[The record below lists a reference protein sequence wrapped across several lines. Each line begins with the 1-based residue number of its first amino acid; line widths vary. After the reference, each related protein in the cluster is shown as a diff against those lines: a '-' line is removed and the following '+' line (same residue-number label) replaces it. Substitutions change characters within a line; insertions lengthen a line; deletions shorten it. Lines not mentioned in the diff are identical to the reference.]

1 MRSLEESGDVVNLM
15 YKFSDITFV
24 CSNQGDFRSFVGAIR
39 AGGGRD
45 AAEDIMGGLNKTFS
59 CLSWR
64 EEASK
69 VWDSI

>member
-1 MRSLEESGDVVNLM
+1 MDECGIIFM
-15 YKFSDITFV
+15 

-45 AAEDIMGGLNKTFS
+45 TAEDIMGGLNKAFS
-59 CLSWR
+59 HLSWR

-69 VWDSI
+69 VIFTACIIFLLGTL